1 MGFGEKVFNKL
12 STGFHLAVGVPR
24 FVAVDGVL
32 VCLLPVAA
40 AHLRAFEEL
49 RARGVSDFQQDAEQ
63 KSVGVAIDH
72 FTFSFFHHKSNGL
85 QNG

>member
-1 MGFGEKVFNKL
+1 MAFLKKLINRL

-24 FVAVDGVL
+24 LVAVDGVL
-32 VCLLPVAA
+32 VRLLPVAA
-40 AHLRAFEEL
+40 AHLCAFEEL
-49 RARGVSDFQQDAEQ
+49 RARGVSDLQQDAEHE
-63 KSVGVAIDH
+63 SVGIAIDH